1 MKTFHNIIRPLVC
14 LAAIATGFACE
25 RMEEQPIT
33 GPAGTSEKTP
43 GVAITI
49 DCADASKTALD
60 GMQPVWKAGDGIW
73 ISDGDDAYYGEVP
86 AEYDGMT
93 RATITV
99 QGIHPDSTLYA
110 LYPWQDSA
118 YVSKNIL
125 YASVPVVQDG
135 NFKNTY
141 MAVGKS
147 EPGSK
152 IISFN
157 NSTAMLHFE
166 LNSEAISLVQLHNPN
181 ANITGNFKITPETG
195 EKYGNASG
203 FRKVLV
209 NTKGSGVEYN
219 ISVMACTLPK
229 DAPFTFITADGR
241 MGTIRTS
248 VANSL
253 VNGTYYDLGVLDDR
267 ITWDP
272 MPATDL
278 GAEETANCYI
288 VDGPGSYRFPA
299 VKGNSRKALDDVAFA
314 DVVWETVNTTTAP
327 KKYSLASEVAYS
339 KGYVYFRIPDSA
351 PSGNILLSAC
361 DINGQILWS
370 WHIWYIKGG
379 VADQTWPSGAVMMD
393 RNLGALSAAASSALS
408 NGFFYQYGRKDPF
421 TAPAKRT
428 ATNLMAV
435 TGTAIKNEAS
445 NDERGTDEYA
455 TTHPTSFIYRS
466 SGDWLAEED
475 LTLWSASAKTV
486 HDPCPP
492 GYHVPYE
499 SVLSGITAD
508 NTTVDDTNKGRILQ
522 HKSQTIWFPFTGNRY
537 SGDGTIKNSGSTH
550 YCFFD
555 QTTST
560 NNMCSW
566 NATSSAFG
574 IGTTAS
580 PHASG
585 FSIRCQKYV
594 SSGVTSVLKLY
605 ANITDTSYGYPFPTF
620 TGEAFGSRSMNWSDG
635 TTNPLPLT
643 STDWHYYKSTG
654 EFIMIMT
661 CTEIKTAKV
670 SLADIVRVDFTE
682 F

>member
-1 MKTFHNIIRPLVC
+1 MKTFNNIIRPLVC

-33 GPAGTSEKTP
+33 GPAGTSEKTT

-49 DCADASKTALD
+49 ECSDASKTALD

-93 RATITV
+93 SATIIV
-99 QGIHPDSTLYA
+99 QGINPDSTLYA

-118 YVSKNIL
+118 YVSKDII

-135 NFKNTY
+135 SFKNAY
-141 MAVGKS
+141 MAVGKG
-147 EPGSK
+147 EPGTNT
-152 IISFN
+152 ISFN
-157 NSTAMLHFE
+157 NATAMLHFE
-166 LNSEAISLVQLHNPN
+166 LNSEIISLVQLHNPN
-181 ANITGNFKITPETG
+181 ANITGSFKITPETG

-203 FRKVLV
+203 FRKVSI
-209 NTKGSGVEYN
+209 NTKGSGVEYYF
-219 ISVMACTLPK
+219 SVMSCTLPK
-229 DAPFTFITADGR
+229 ESPFTFISTDGR

-267 ITWDP
+267 ISWDVL
-272 MPATDL
+272 PATDL
-278 GAEETANCYI
+278 GANETANCYI
-288 VDGPGSYRFPA
+288 VNGPGSYRFPT
-299 VKGNSRKALDDVAFA
+299 VKGNSRVALEDIAFA
-314 DVVWETVNTTTAP
+314 DIVWETVNTTTAP
-327 KKYSLASEVAYS
+327 KKYSLASEVAYC
-339 KGYVYFRIPDSA
+339 KGYVYFRIPDTA
-351 PSGNILLSAC
+351 PSGNILLAVY
-361 DINGQILWS
+361 DMHGQIIWS
-370 WHIWYIKGG
+370 WHIWHVKGG

-393 RNLGALSAAASSALS
+393 RNLGALSAANTSALS
-408 NGFFYQYGRKDPF
+408 NGLIYQYGRKDPF

-428 ATNLMAV
+428 ASNLMAV

-445 NDERGTDEYA
+445 NDEKGTDEYA

-475 LTLWSASAKTV
+475 LSRWSASAKTV

-508 NTTVDDTNKGRILQ
+508 NTTYDSSNKGRYIEYGG
-522 HKSQTIWFPFTGNRY
+522 QTIWFPFTGYRA
-537 SGDGTIKNSGSTH
+537 SGDGTISSSGSKH
-550 YCFFD
+550 YCFYD

-560 NNMCSW
+560 DNLCSW
-566 NATSSAFG
+566 YGDANTFG
-574 IGTTAS
+574 VNSKTS

-605 ANITDTSYGYPFPTF
+605 ADITDTSYGYPFPTF
-620 TGEAFGSRSMNWSDG
+620 KGEAFGSRSMNWSDG
-635 TTNPLPLT
+635 TTSPLPLD
-643 STDWHYYKSTG
+643 SKDWHYYKSIG
-654 EFIMIMT
+654 EYIMIMT
-661 CTEIKTAKV
+661 CTEITTAKV
-670 SLADIVRVDFTE
+670 SLANIVRIDFTE